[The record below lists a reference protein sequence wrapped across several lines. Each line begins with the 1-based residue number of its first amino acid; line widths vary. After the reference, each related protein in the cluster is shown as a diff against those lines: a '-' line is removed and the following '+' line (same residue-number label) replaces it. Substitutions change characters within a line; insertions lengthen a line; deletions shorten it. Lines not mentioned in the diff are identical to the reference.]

1 VAAEAV
7 SLIALAALVAVS
19 QWMFTQTVSRV
30 DMRLIPAYS
39 RRRVRWLVV
48 HSSRIYLASAAV
60 FATVVA
66 VQAAVLLS

>member
-1 VAAEAV
+1 
-7 SLIALAALVAVS
+7 LVAVS
-19 QWMFTQTVSRV
+19 QWVFIQAVSHV

-48 HSSRIYLASAAV
+48 HSSLIYLASAAV
-60 FATVVA
+60 VATVVA